1 MSDEKLVITRTQ
13 IREALKV
20 HPRSTS
26 RQLCQRMGWPREKA
40 HPISVAM
47 AGMWRTGQL
56 AREECESGM
65 FAYSLSPAFTPSFR
79 GPKVE
84 NAWAPPQTVHTAA
97 AVPPQVPGGMVVR
110 VGSLGAGGPVSDP
123 LTAAAD
129 YMIARARKLWLK
141 DLADLELRFY
151 AAFGH
156 GSNPTPDAPAPV
168 APPPVSEPSR
178 PRLPRVV
185 VYKLSAAREQLV
197 KVRFGDKLDLR
208 IYRDEGRP
216 RESQANLAAQVDAD
230 FYVITTD
237 ICSHSERNALQRNN
251 KRWIVLETGSFER
264 LAGVLTECLN
274 FEAVV

>member
-1 MSDEKLVITRTQ
+1 MSDEKLVITRAQ

-26 RQLCQRMGWPREKA
+26 RQLCQRMSWPPENA

-56 AREECESGM
+56 AREEGESGT
-65 FAYSLSPAFTPSFR
+65 FAYSLSPAFTPSLR

-84 NAWAPPQTVHTAA
+84 NAWTPPQTVHTAA
-97 AVPPQVPGGMVVR
+97 AVPPMTPAGVKMMIG
-110 VGSLGAGGPVSDP
+110 GAGADP

-156 GSNPTPDAPAPV
+156 GASPTPDVPAPV
-168 APPPVSEPSR
+168 APSPVSEPSR

-197 KVRFGDKLDLR
+197 KARFGDRLDLR

-237 ICSHSERNALQRNN
+237 ICSHSERNALQRNG